1 MWEADDVEFL
11 IKIRWHH
18 LLKYFFVSAAPEAV
32 AGNVVGLDDLPLTDQ
47 CRGVAVDQLHHPED
61 EGLAQP
67 LVRIKTEAE
76 VNLKTILWFL
86 FFWHAKCIL
95 SCLSCSR
102 SFCHYYFV
110 LHTYRVSIK
119 QYTIHFLLNKRLR
132 LAAAMLLLVV
142 TKPTNC
148 SFIGKVSCIVK
159 LQHLPSFKPWHADHI
174 GNRCPPCLVID
185 QDFLEAGKGPYSR
198 ISYFA
203 FLFVI
208 KFWPE
213 R

>member
-1 MWEADDVEFL
+1 MGSFVDWKLQLTKMSRHRDWDIACKVYIGNLGNNASKYEIEDAFGKYGPLRNVWVARNPPGFAFVEFADPS
-11 IKIRWHH
+11 
-18 LLKYFFVSAAPEAV
+18 VVDVVTVVAVDAEAAPEAV

-132 LAAAMLLLVV
+132 LAAAM
-142 TKPTNC
+142 
-148 SFIGKVSCIVK
+148 
-159 LQHLPSFKPWHADHI
+159 
-174 GNRCPPCLVID
+174 
-185 QDFLEAGKGPYSR
+185 Y
-198 ISYFA
+198 
-203 FLFVI
+203 
-208 KFWPE
+208 
-213 R
+213 

>member
-1 MWEADDVEFL
+1 MPGSRTPYRKKQLFNLFKIVQYFFVCGKQMTLEFL

-132 LAAAMLLLVV
+132 LAAAM
-142 TKPTNC
+142 
-148 SFIGKVSCIVK
+148 
-159 LQHLPSFKPWHADHI
+159 
-174 GNRCPPCLVID
+174 
-185 QDFLEAGKGPYSR
+185 YSR
-198 ISYFA
+198 TIYY
-203 FLFVI
+203 
-208 KFWPE
+208 
-213 R
+213 

>member
-1 MWEADDVEFL
+1 MVAIEAIAEIAEIADLLAVVAVDSVGAKAKDD
-11 IKIRWHH
+11 
-18 LLKYFFVSAAPEAV
+18 P
-32 AGNVVGLDDLPLTDQ
+32 PLTDQ
-47 CRGVAVDQLHHPED
+47 CRGVAVGQLPHPED

-76 VNLKTILWFL
+76 VNLKTILWFF

-132 LAAAMLLLVV
+132 LAA
-142 TKPTNC
+142 
-148 SFIGKVSCIVK
+148 
-159 LQHLPSFKPWHADHI
+159 
-174 GNRCPPCLVID
+174 
-185 QDFLEAGKGPYSR
+185 
-198 ISYFA
+198 
-203 FLFVI
+203 
-208 KFWPE
+208 
-213 R
+213 